1 MPGVKC
7 QWSSLR
13 CRGGGGGVGAAQQPR
28 SRRVPCHVHC
38 LQHTKHLHQWS
49 GSSEVVEYPKLLL
62 VGRHQHRFKRW
73 FVLYAFMLR
82 LLQLNIPPPQGGN
95 GWASGDHLPG
105 GYSIGQSGNQ
115 LYLRPRSLF
124 HSWWQQFLDSLVI
137 ITSIW

>member
-1 MPGVKC
+1 MVWGQRSSCGVD
-7 QWSSLR
+7 
-13 CRGGGGGVGAAQQPR
+13 AP
-28 SRRVPCHVHC
+28 PCHVQC
-38 LQHTKHLHQWS
+38 LLDTKHLHQWS
-49 GSSEVVEYPKLLL
+49 GSSEVVEYPMLLL

-124 HSWWQQFLDSLVI
+124 HSWWQQFLRQSGHPNVNLE
-137 ITSIW
+137 TSRDCQNP